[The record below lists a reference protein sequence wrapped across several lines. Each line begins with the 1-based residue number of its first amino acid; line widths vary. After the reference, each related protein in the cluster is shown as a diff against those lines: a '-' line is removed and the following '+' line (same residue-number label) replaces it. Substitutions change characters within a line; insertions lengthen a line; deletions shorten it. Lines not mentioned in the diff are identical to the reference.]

1 MFPNTRSGQGLFG
14 ISCRKT
20 SPAVFPVFFRLP
32 YTGLPDPE
40 RQKNHC
46 ESAGQANFSPIPQK
60 TCFDSPENVCRQI
73 LRITAPFLFRRPPF
87 SAVFPLKTRRFRRTT
102 NRFLLSETPVWTV
115 LAGKANAFS
124 MSIGPPFK
132 SRRPAL
138 RNFPGI
144 RIPVRIMSGISSVS
158 LDSAIRHTSPVRPS
172 RTGFDGTAWRLSGF
186 PAIFCART
194 RPAFPPDAGMV

>member
-1 MFPNTRSGQGLFG
+1 MFPNTRSGQGLSG

-60 TCFDSPENVCRQI
+60 PCFDSPENVCRQI
-73 LRITAPFLFRRPPF
+73 LRVTAPFLFRRPPF
-87 SAVFPLKTRRFRRTT
+87 SAVFPPENAPFPSDNKPFSSFGNAGLDCFGREGKRFFHEHRAAFQIPPASLAQFSRNPDTRQDHERYFFRF
-102 NRFLLSETPVWTV
+102 
-115 LAGKANAFS
+115 AGFRN
-124 MSIGPPFK
+124 PPHF
-132 SRRPAL
+132 ACQA
-138 RNFPGI
+138 
-144 RIPVRIMSGISSVS
+144 V
-158 LDSAIRHTSPVRPS
+158 
-172 RTGFDGTAWRLSGF
+172 RTGFDRTAWRLSGF